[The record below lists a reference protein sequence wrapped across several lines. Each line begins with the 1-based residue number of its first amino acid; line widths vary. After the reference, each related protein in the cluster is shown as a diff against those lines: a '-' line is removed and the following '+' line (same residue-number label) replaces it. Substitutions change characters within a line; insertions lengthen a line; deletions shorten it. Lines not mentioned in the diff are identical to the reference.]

1 MTYLSSSHGGFLN
14 FQILGQKGRYMESF
28 LYVYLFK
35 DSQKPKLQTV
45 SGRHNR
51 LLHGVEKEYLKVR
64 KCKWNRIK

>member
-1 MTYLSSSHGGFLN
+1 
-14 FQILGQKGRYMESF
+14 MESF

-45 SGRHNR
+45 SGRQNT
-51 LLHGVEKEYLKVR
+51 LLHGVEKENLKVR